1 MNNSLR
7 AILAPAY
14 DPCIGFSSTCNAMT
28 WNPQAGHVPRGFCGA
43 TGDFSE
49 VELVLVVAEPGDPHF
64 GERHTGIDSAFD
76 FALAAFRNGSDLFH
90 RNVRRILDSC
100 WPDLDFDQ
108 QMKKVW
114 ITESVLCSA
123 SRECGTVSSSIGVTC
138 ALRYLIP
145 QIKLF
150 DSALVVALGR
160 KSQARLRS
168 VGFHDFYP
176 AFAVAPPGCNQKA
189 AKESWARIPN
199 ELEKKMSLTKRW
211 RQLR

>member
-1 MNNSLR
+1 MESAGWTCSARLLWRDWGLFGSRIGPRCSGAWRPTLR
-7 AILAPAY
+7 RAPY
-14 DPCIGFSSTCNAMT
+14 
-28 WNPQAGHVPRGFCGA
+28 WHR
-43 TGDFSE
+43 
-49 VELVLVVAEPGDPHF
+49 F
-64 GERHTGIDSAFD
+64 GIRFRVC
-76 FALAAFRNGSDLFH
+76 AFRNGSDLFH

-199 ELEKKMSLTKRW
+199 ELEKKMSLTKRC